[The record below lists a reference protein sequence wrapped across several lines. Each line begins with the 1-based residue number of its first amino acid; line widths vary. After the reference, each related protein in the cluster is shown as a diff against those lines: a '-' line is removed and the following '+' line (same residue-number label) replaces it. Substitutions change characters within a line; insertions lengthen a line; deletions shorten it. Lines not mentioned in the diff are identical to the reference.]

1 MDIIL
6 HCLDP
11 GHLKAK
17 PLSEVFPAVCR
28 FNQVRTRVPE
38 LYVGRSV
45 HLRILTSYISGQSLY
60 GNTQDS
66 CRRPGWTIGALRTT
80 R

>member
-17 PLSEVFPAVCR
+17 PLNEVFPAICR
-28 FNQVRTRVPE
+28 FNQVCFMK
-38 LYVGRSV
+38 S
-45 HLRILTSYISGQSLY
+45 IINY
-60 GNTQDS
+60 GIKIQNNRNKMNFLKT
-66 CRRPGWTIGALRTT
+66 G
-80 R
+80 

>member
-17 PLSEVFPAVCR
+17 PLNEVFPAATR
-28 FNQVRTRVPE
+28 FNQA
-38 LYVGRSV
+38 S
-45 HLRILTSYISGQSLY
+45 HLILILFRMFAY
-60 GNTQDS
+60 
-66 CRRPGWTIGALRTT
+66 
-80 R
+80 